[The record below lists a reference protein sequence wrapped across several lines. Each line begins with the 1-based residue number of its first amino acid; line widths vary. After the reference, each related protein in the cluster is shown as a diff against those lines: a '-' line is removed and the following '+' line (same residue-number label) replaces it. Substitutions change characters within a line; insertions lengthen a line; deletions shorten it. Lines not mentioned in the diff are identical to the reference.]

1 MIFLTRLG
9 TVRTKK
15 QEEACRALSDRTLV
29 VLHVP
34 KAAGATLRR
43 ILFRAYGR
51 EACFWIRPSGEER
64 RATMRE
70 LKTMSPAEK
79 QKLRVVTGHFHHG
92 TLRGVLPQPKLRVT
106 LLRNPAD
113 RVRSQYQYV
122 RQLPG
127 HPHYEIAQDGFE
139 SYYSASSPALD
150 NLQTRLLAG
159 GLRADNS
166 QPLDRPVEASDF
178 ERALK
183 HLRIYAG
190 VGVQERFNG
199 MVDAM
204 GRLLRWGDL
213 PEVEDAH
220 VEEEPLELD
229 PETRARVTERNRF
242 DAALHREAMA
252 RQDWLEDLAT
262 RVTGAPG
269 VGNSVVSG

>member
-1 MIFLTRLG
+1 M
-9 TVRTKK
+9 
-15 QEEACRALSDRTLV
+15 
-29 VLHVP
+29 
-34 KAAGATLRR
+34 
-43 ILFRAYGR
+43 
-51 EACFWIRPSGEER
+51 
-64 RATMRE
+64 
-70 LKTMSPAEK
+70 
-79 QKLRVVTGHFHHG
+79 
-92 TLRGVLPQPKLRVT
+92 
-106 LLRNPAD
+106 
-113 RVRSQYQYV
+113 
-122 RQLPG
+122 
-127 HPHYEIAQDGFE
+127 
-139 SYYSASSPALD
+139 
-150 NLQTRLLAG
+150 
-159 GLRADNS
+159 RADNS

-190 VGVQERFNG
+190 VGVQERFDG

-252 RQDWLEDLAT
+252 RQDWLEDLAA